1 MDNQDRAE
9 SARRVLTYFCE
20 LVPNDDDVE
29 ILATDLICNIK
40 HLLASE
46 GIDFQSVL
54 DAADGHFE
62 AEGGV
67 SDDKYYI

>member
-29 ILATDLICNIK
+29 ILAIDLICNIK
-40 HLLASE
+40 HLLTSE
-46 GIDFQSVL
+46 GIDCQSVL
-54 DAADGHFE
+54 DAADSHFE
-62 AEGGV
+62 AEVGGE
-67 SDDKYYI
+67 